1 MLLQA
6 SAPEVEGMLLLEA
19 DMGCTAELPLLLYS
33 SGTQPQPFSA
43 DFTPDSP
50 LNFDVL
56 PAKGMLPPEAASE
69 GAAAAVGGADGDAA
83 KAAAPLQVTFLC
95 K

>member
-1 MLLQA
+1 LLQS
-6 SAPEVEGMLLLEA
+6 SAPEVEGVLVLEA
-19 DMGCTAELPLLLYS
+19 HMGCTAELPLLLYS
-33 SGTQPQPFSA
+33 SGPQPQPFSA

-56 PAKGMLPPEAASE
+56 PAKGMLPPAPAGE
-69 GAAAAVGGADGDAA
+69 AAAVCGPADADAA
-83 KAAAPLQVTFLC
+83 KAAPLKVTFLC

>member
-1 MLLQA
+1 
-6 SAPEVEGMLLLEA
+6 VEGVLLLEA
-19 DMGCTAELPLLLYS
+19 HMGCTAELPLLLYS
-33 SGTQPQPFSA
+33 SGPQPQPFTA

-56 PAKGMLPPEAASE
+56 PAKGMLPPAPADE
-69 GAAAAVGGADGDAA
+69 AAAAADADAA
-83 KAAAPLQVTFLC
+83 KVAPLKVTFLC

>member
-1 MLLQA
+1 
-6 SAPEVEGMLLLEA
+6 
-19 DMGCTAELPLLLYS
+19 MGCTAELPLLLYS
-33 SGTQPQPFSA
+33 SGPQPQPFSA

-56 PAKGMLPPEAASE
+56 PAKGMLPPAPA
-69 GAAAAVGGADGDAA
+69 GDAAAAAGGGEADGDASQ
-83 KAAAPLQVTFLC
+83 APLKVTFLC